1 MRGKLRTTSYS
12 QNLEDVVLSRLVE
25 LIDKGT
31 YIDIG
36 AGHPVLENA
45 TYTLYLAGWTGI
57 NVEPMAREAQL
68 LTEQRPRDTTLQLA
82 VGGEAG
88 HITLFEA
95 PLENRGATTWDSELV
110 ARYEAAGQRFLPFE
124 VELVTL
130 DSILS
135 RFEPGQVHVL
145 KVDVEGMEDVVI
157 ANANLAKHQPWVLVI
172 ESTVPNSVEHSHHT
186 WEHVVLDA
194 GYSMT
199 LFDGL
204 NRFYVRNDLEE
215 IIAVLSTPANVF
227 DFWESYTVQLHKD
240 REEVAREYAE
250 SLEAELNLFRDKVDI
265 AETYCRSLEEDRL
278 LLRDRL
284 EQAEVYNRSLEA
296 ERVEL
301 REGSRAAAV
310 YAHSLE
316 VDRER
321 IRSMVRPP
329 QRGFEKLKAW
339 LRAIAQRARQ
349 VLRRSN

>member
-1 MRGKLRTTSYS
+1 MSGKLRTTSYS

-25 LIDKGT
+25 LIEHGT
-31 YIDIG
+31 YVDIG

-57 NVEPMAREAQL
+57 NVEPMAREAQML
-68 LTEQRPRDTTLQLA
+68 IEQRPRDTTLQLA

-95 PLENRGATTWDSELV
+95 PLENRGATTWDRELV
-110 ARYEAAGQRFLPFE
+110 ARYEATGQKFSPFE
-124 VELVTL
+124 VDLTTL

-135 RFEPGQVHVL
+135 RFEPGHVHVL

-172 ESTVPNSVEHSHHT
+172 ESTVPNSVEHSHKT

-204 NRFYVRNDLEE
+204 NRFYVRNDLDE

-250 SLEAELNLFRDKVDI
+250 SLEAELQLFRDKVDI
-265 AETYCRSLEEDRL
+265 AETYCRSLEEDRV
-278 LLRDRL
+278 LLRDRI
-284 EQAEVYNRSLEA
+284 EQAEAYNRSLEA

-316 VDRER
+316 VDREQ

-329 QRGFEKLKAW
+329 RRGVEKIEARV
-339 LRAIAQRARQ
+339 RALARR
-349 VLRRSN
+349 LRRRLQRST